1 VLVVDATCLYEVVA
15 DTSDAEAVREE
26 LSRDEEHAA
35 PHVIDVEVM
44 NVVRR
49 HHLQGL
55 LDATAASQAI
65 ADLGDWPGDR
75 FGHQPLLARAWELRD
90 RARGWDAFY
99 VALAEALDATLL
111 TLDTRLSRAR
121 GLNCSVL
128 VPGRP

>member
-1 VLVVDATCLYEVVA
+1 VLVVDAACLYEVVA